1 MDRNILSKRTYDS
14 SHRKQQARQTRRQII
29 EAARQLFVLRGY
41 SGATMESIAQEA
53 SVAVET
59 VYASFGSKRALLARL
74 VSVSLVGDDEPIPL
88 LQREGPMA
96 VMRETDQKRQVQM
109 FAEDMAEIM
118 GRVAPLFEV
127 MRAAAKSEPD
137 IAVMLQKMLAD
148 RADAMKVF
156 IKALMRNGPLQ
167 GGNTLDEAAETVWAV
182 TSGEVYTLLV
192 VDRGWSIE
200 KYRCWLASTLTKL
213 ILPLV

>member
-1 MDRNILSKRTYDS
+1 LDRNILSKRTYDS